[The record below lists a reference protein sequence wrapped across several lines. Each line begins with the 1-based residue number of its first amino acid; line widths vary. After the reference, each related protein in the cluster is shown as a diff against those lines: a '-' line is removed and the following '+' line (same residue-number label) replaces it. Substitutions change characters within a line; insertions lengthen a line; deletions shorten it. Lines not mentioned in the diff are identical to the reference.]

1 MKYLILFLFAALTF
15 FSTAQSYTSYFTG
28 NQTNTTTI
36 PTGGVCLMGGASESD
51 DAMIWFLEQ
60 ANGGDV
66 LVLRAG
72 GSDGYNDYFYSELGV
87 NVNSVETIVFS
98 SAAASFETEIHDKI
112 AGAEAI
118 WFAGGDQWNYVN
130 YWRNTPV
137 KDLINSAISERNIVI
152 GGTSAGMAILGEYY
166 FSAENGTISSTAAL
180 NNPYNTNVTV
190 DNTPFLD
197 IPFMENVVTD
207 THYDNPDRRGRHVAF
222 MARMMTDYGANPK
235 GIASEEYTAVC
246 VDANG
251 IARVFGGYP
260 QYDDY
265 AYFIQTNC
273 ELADP
278 SPETCEPGSNLV
290 WSHNNAALNVLK
302 VPGTTTGEYY
312 LDLNNWETSNVDAWQ
327 KWYVNDANLG
337 STDSTAPNCGVWVEE
352 SEVELSFGPNPTIDL
367 LSIACEQ
374 DVFLLECYN
383 LCGQLLI
390 SQNNS
395 KIISLRNVAAGNYIV
410 RVVTSTGENRFPIV
424 KID

>member
-1 MKYLILFLFAALTF
+1 MKSIVLSALLVLPLFTV
-15 FSTAQSYTSYFTG
+15 AQDYTSYFTG
-28 NQTNTTTI
+28 NQTGIETT
-36 PTGGVCLMGGASESD
+36 PAGGACLMGGASESD
-51 DAMIWFLEQ
+51 EAMIWFLEQ

-66 LVLRAG
+66 LVLRAS

-87 NVNSVETIVFS
+87 SVNSVETIVFS
-98 SAAASFETEIHDKI
+98 SAAASFDTYVHEKI

-137 KDLINSAISERNIVI
+137 QDLINSAISDRNVVI

-166 FSAENGTISSTAAL
+166 FSAQNGTISSTAAL
-180 NNPYNTNVTV
+180 NNPYNANVTV
-190 DNTPFLD
+190 DNSAFLD

-222 MARMMTDYGANPK
+222 MARVMTDYSANPK

-251 IARVFGGYP
+251 IARVFGGFP
-260 QYDDY
+260 QYEDY

-273 ELADP
+273 ELADA

-302 VPGTTTGEYY
+302 VPGTTTGEYF

-327 KWYVNDANLG
+327 KWYVNNANLG
-337 STDSTAPNCGVWVEE
+337 SVDSTAPNCSVLVDETE
-352 SEVELSFGPNPTIDL
+352 MSFSIGPNPTADII
-367 LSIACEQ
+367 SINS
-374 DVFLLECYN
+374 DNVLRIECYN
-383 LCGQLLI
+383 LFGQLVLAEKGKKEI
-390 SQNNS
+390 SM
-395 KIISLRNVAAGNYIV
+395 RNLENGNYIL
-410 RVVTSTGENRFPIV
+410 RVITTTGEKHFPV
-424 KID
+424 LKID